1 MGKIGFNKQLNRLP
15 ICFEKEIFINAFGWL
30 LKEFNKWN
38 KGLEIKE
45 RVITVK
51 KREIWEASTTRPYT
65 KEEFSDFIRGL
76 TISKRYEIDKEKG
89 YGISGSIF
97 VTQEIDDETLK
108 IEIPSLFIPFLF
120 YKHNISIIDAVK
132 KKEPLSV
139 KELDYWDNELK
150 YKKREIL
157 LLEDA
162 ELKGIGG
169 KYAKRL
175 YMLLKQFESTGYF
188 VMEIQQFAD
197 VLEVPT
203 SYTFGRINDKII
215 KPAKAEL
222 EKKNI
227 YKFSNDTKGKGRRK
241 IGKIE
246 IFFSLFESKP
256 KNKEIELSLEQ
267 EIKAREILQSQGIE
281 IDILNA
287 QKEKSPTI
295 YFKTLKN
302 ILGEK

>member
-45 RVITVK
+45 RVITIK

-120 YKHNISIIDAVK
+120 YKHDISIIDAVK
-132 KKEPLSV
+132 KKEPLTV
-139 KELDYWDNELK
+139 KELDYWDTELK
-150 YKKREIL
+150 HKKQEIL

-162 ELKGIGG
+162 ELKGIAG

-188 VMEIQQFAD
+188 IMGIQQFRD
-197 VLEVPT
+197 VLEVPKA
-203 SYTFGRINDKII
+203 YTIGILNRDII
-215 KPAKAEL
+215 LKSKAEL
-222 EKKNI
+222 EKKHI
-227 YKFSNDTKGKGRRK
+227 YKFPENKNGKGRRK
-241 IGKIE
+241 IENIE
-246 IFFSLFESKP
+246 IFFSIF
-256 KNKEIELSLEQ
+256 EIEPTKKKNSELTLE
-267 EIKAREILQSQGIE
+267 EEVEAKKILESQGISYE
-281 IDILNA
+281 FLNE
-287 QKEKSPTI
+287 QKKNSPTV
-295 YFKTLKN
+295 YMKTLKAV
-302 ILGEK
+302 LKK

>member
-15 ICFEKEIFINAFGWL
+15 IYFEKEIFVNAFGWL

-45 RVITVK
+45 RVITIK

-65 KEEFSDFIRGL
+65 KEEFCEFIRGL
-76 TISKRYEIDKEKG
+76 TVSKRYEIDKEKG

-120 YKHNISIIDAVK
+120 YKHDIHIIDKAN
-132 KKEPLSV
+132 KKEPLTV

-150 YKKREIL
+150 HKKQEIL

-162 ELKGIGG
+162 ELKGING

-175 YMLLKQFESTGYF
+175 YMLLKQFESTSYF
-188 VMEIQQFAD
+188 VMEIEQFRD
-197 VLEVPT
+197 VLEVPKA
-203 SYTFGRINDKII
+203 YTLGVLNRDIINK
-215 KPAKAEL
+215 AKAEL
-222 EKKNI
+222 EKKKI
-227 YKFSNDTKGKGRRK
+227 YRFPEEVKGKGRRK
-241 IGKIE
+241 IEKIE
-246 IFFSLFESKP
+246 IYFAIYEAEPTKKKKS
-256 KNKEIELSLEQ
+256 ELTLE
-267 EIKAREILQSQGIE
+267 EEMEAREILQKQGVGYE
-281 IDILNA
+281 ILNE
-287 QKEKSPTI
+287 QKKKSPSI
-295 YFKTLKN
+295 YIKTLKSV
-302 ILGEK
+302 LKK